1 MVIWYNRAMAEN
13 GKKKTEIR
21 LIPLLTRSSLTDQ
34 KNDYRPVP
42 AYKEDA
48 ERIKEQIQKD
58 TGFRIPFK

>member
-1 MVIWYNRAMAEN
+1 MAEN

-21 LIPLLTRSSLTDQ
+21 LIPLLARSSLTDR

-42 AYKEDA
+42 ADKEDA

-58 TGFRIPFK
+58 TGFRISFK